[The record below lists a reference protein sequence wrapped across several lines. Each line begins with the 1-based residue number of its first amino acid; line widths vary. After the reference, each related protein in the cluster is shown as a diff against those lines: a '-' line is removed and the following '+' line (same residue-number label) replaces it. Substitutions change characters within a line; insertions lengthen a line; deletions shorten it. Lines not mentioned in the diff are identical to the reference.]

1 MKDMIL
7 NIFRC
12 REFIIS
18 CVRREFQEKYTGSVL
33 GVLWTVF
40 QPLAMIVVYTVVFSS
55 VMRNKLHGMEM
66 LPFAYS
72 IYLCSGVVAWN
83 LFNDTLNSCVNVFLN
98 NANVMKKVSFP
109 RICLPVISVCSAMLN
124 FLIGYG
130 LFLGFL
136 LLVGYFP
143 WQVFLFV
150 IPVLLVQTLFTATLG
165 IGLGVLNVFF
175 RDVGQML
182 TVILQ
187 FWFWFTPVVYPA
199 SIIPERLQSLMYL
212 NPMYSLIHAYQEI
225 FVYQRIPSLLPVVA
239 VAVLSLLL
247 GAWALQLF
255 RKHVGEMVDEL

>member
-1 MKDMIL
+1 
-7 NIFRC
+7 
-12 REFIIS
+12 
-18 CVRREFQEKYTGSVL
+18 
-33 GVLWTVF
+33 
-40 QPLAMIVVYTVVFSS
+40 
-55 VMRNKLHGMEM
+55 
-66 LPFAYS
+66 
-72 IYLCSGVVAWN
+72 
-83 LFNDTLNSCVNVFLN
+83 
-98 NANVMKKVSFP
+98 MKKVSFP